1 MRLLTV
7 RHVTIYDY
15 SEPVKLGE
23 HRMMFRPRE
32 SHDLRL
38 VSTSLEIRPRPANLR
53 WVHDVFDNSVT
64 IATFS
69 DTTADLRFDSTVT
82 LEHLETALP
91 DYALEAGAETHPFR
105 YPDDDRPDLIGALM
119 RRYPDHEVDR
129 WATQFLTTSGS
140 TGTMNLLHS
149 MTLGIRDQFDYV
161 RRPQKGVQSPGET
174 LRRGR
179 GSCRDFALLMM
190 EAVRSLGLAARFVS
204 GYIFVP
210 EIDPDATIGGGA
222 THAWLQVYLPGAGWI
237 DFDPTNSIV
246 GNRNLIRVAVAWD
259 PRQVLPLWGSFIGS
273 AVSSSGMTVDV
284 SVTEEN
290 RESLPTGNDRAVRT
304 QGA

>member
-7 RHVTIYDY
+7 RHVTAYHY
-15 SEPVKLGE
+15 SEPVRLGE

-38 VSTSLEIRPRPANLR
+38 VKTSLDILPQPADLR
-53 WVHDVFDNSVT
+53 WLHDVFDNSVA
-64 IATFS
+64 IAAFGEATS
-69 DTTADLRFDSTVT
+69 ELRFVSSVT

-91 DYALEAGAETHPFR
+91 DYALDVGAQTYPFR
-105 YPDDDRPDLIGALM
+105 YPDDEQPDLVSALT
-119 RRYPDHEVDR
+119 RRYPEDDVDR
-129 WATQFLTTSGS
+129 WAARFLTSPRS
-140 TGTMNLLHS
+140 IATMTLLHA
-149 MTLGIRDQFDYV
+149 MTLGIKEQFVYE
-161 RRPQKGVQSPGET
+161 RRSEKGVQSPGET

-204 GYIFVP
+204 GYIFMP
-210 EIDPDATIGGGA
+210 EVRAATVGGGA
-222 THAWLQVYLPGAGWI
+222 THAWMQIYLPGAGWV

-246 GNRNLIRVAVAWD
+246 GNRNLIRVAVAFD
-259 PRQVLPLWGSFIGS
+259 PGQALPLWGSFIGS
-273 AVSSSGMTVDV
+273 ASSFRGMEVDV

-290 RESLPTGNDRAVRT
+290 
-304 QGA
+304 GARL